1 MIDYEILCKDIEY
14 RKRLL
19 EHLSN
24 ETNLDDFCILLKKSV
39 SEDRM
44 FYHGVECDIYCHKMY
59 NMTTKKLT
67 ALKFEAS
74 WTKSISTTYEEKHF
88 GFIFSIHPNGMKQDF
103 IYNKIID
110 NIIKIYTRDMRIG
123 EIFDN

>member
-1 MIDYEILCKDIEY
+1 MIDYEILSKDIEY

-44 FYHGVECDIYCHKMY
+44 LYHGVECDIYCHKKY

-67 ALKFEAS
+67 GLKFEAT
-74 WTKSISTTYEEKHF
+74 WTKSVCTYY
-88 GFIFSIHPNGMKQDF
+88 GFIFSIHPNGMSQDF